1 MSSIGSKFC
10 SSAEDVDLDDGD
22 ATMNDQPDHSFS
34 NINLMMQEKEQE
46 KHRDEL
52 QAAMRVR
59 QQQAEKFEEGARAR
73 QQREEANAQLLQ
85 QQQQAA
91 DASKLQQ
98 QEQEKRCLLEQEQE
112 QEKQRLLEQ
121 EKQQLLQQRQ
131 QQAADALKLQH
142 QEQEKQRLLEQEQE
156 KQQLLQ
162 QQQQQTADTLKLQ
175 HQEQEKQRLLEQ
187 EQEQE
192 QEKQRLQQA
201 FKCQFARF
209 VIQQPNFF
217 ETATDEFTQYFDKL
231 AIPLFKDRTGQ
242 LTRYCA
248 AANRAN
254 ELGVKDGD
262 SNELIGD
269 VMFKNTINNFQKWG
283 AEEMKVMLEKHD
295 VFIKSFEQKKAKGA
309 AEYSILFASCGE
321 EEAVIPLNPT
331 ERHEWETMNKVLLQ
345 RGANKKDRLARKN
358 TISQNKKDMKLKQ
371 RRGMTESNSVDN
383 GAKQQLR
390 RSARSSVRSVAGSV
404 AGSVASLESD
414 KKLNLTSDEF
424 FKNLSDKK

>member
-1 MSSIGSKFC
+1 M
-10 SSAEDVDLDDGD
+10 
-22 ATMNDQPDHSFS
+22 
-34 NINLMMQEKEQE
+34 
-46 KHRDEL
+46 
-52 QAAMRVR
+52 
-59 QQQAEKFEEGARAR
+59 
-73 QQREEANAQLLQ
+73 
-85 QQQQAA
+85 
-91 DASKLQQ
+91 
-98 QEQEKRCLLEQEQE
+98 
-112 QEKQRLLEQ
+112 
-121 EKQQLLQQRQ
+121 
-131 QQAADALKLQH
+131 
-142 QEQEKQRLLEQEQE
+142 
-156 KQQLLQ
+156 Q

-209 VIQQPNFF
+209 VIKQPNFF
-217 ETATDEFTQYFDKL
+217 EETATDEFTEYFEKL
-231 AIPLFKDRTGQ
+231 AIPLFEHRTGQ

-254 ELGVKDGD
+254 ELGVKDD

-269 VMFKNTINNFQKWG
+269 EMLENTINNFQKWG

-371 RRGMTESNSVDN
+371 RRGMTDSNSVDN

-404 AGSVASLESD
+404 AGSVASLEGD

>member
-34 NINLMMQEKEQE
+34 NIDLMMQEKEQE

-85 QQQQAA
+85 RQQQAA
-91 DASKLQQ
+91 DALKLQQ

-112 QEKQRLLEQ
+112 QEKQRL
-121 EKQQLLQQRQ
+121 
-131 QQAADALKLQH
+131 
-142 QEQEKQRLLEQEQE
+142 
-156 KQQLLQ
+156 
-162 QQQQQTADTLKLQ
+162 
-175 HQEQEKQRLLEQ
+175 
-187 EQEQE
+187 
-192 QEKQRLQQA
+192 QQA

-209 VIQQPNFF
+209 VIKQPNFF
-217 ETATDEFTQYFDKL
+217 ETATDEFTEYFDKL
-231 AIPLFKDRTGQ
+231 AIPLFEDRTGQ

-254 ELGVKDGD
+254 ELGVKDD
-262 SNELIGD
+262 SNELVGD
-269 VMFKNTINNFQKWG
+269 EMLENTINNFQKWG

-309 AEYSILFASCGE
+309 AEYSNLFASCGE

-371 RRGMTESNSVDN
+371 RRGMTDSNSVDN

-404 AGSVASLESD
+404 AGSVASLEGD

>member
-46 KHRDEL
+46 KHRDML
-52 QAAMRVR
+52 QAKMRVR
-59 QQQAEKFEEGARAR
+59 QQQAEKF
-73 QQREEANAQLLQ
+73 Q
-85 QQQQAA
+85 
-91 DASKLQQ
+91 
-98 QEQEKRCLLEQEQE
+98 
-112 QEKQRLLEQ
+112 
-121 EKQQLLQQRQ
+121 LQQRQ
-131 QQAADALKLQH
+131 QQTADALKLQH

-209 VIQQPNFF
+209 VIKQPNFF
-217 ETATDEFTQYFDKL
+217 EETATDEFTEYFEKL
-231 AIPLFKDRTGQ
+231 AIPLFEHRTGQ

-254 ELGVKDGD
+254 ELGVKDD
-262 SNELIGD
+262 SNELVGD
-269 VMFKNTINNFQKWG
+269 EMLENTINNFQKWG

-371 RRGMTESNSVDN
+371 RRGMTDSNSVDN

-404 AGSVASLESD
+404 AGSVASLEGN

>member
-34 NINLMMQEKEQE
+34 NIDLMMQEKEQE

-85 QQQQAA
+85 RQQQAA

-98 QEQEKRCLLEQEQE
+98 QEQEKQCLLEQEQE

-121 EKQQLLQQRQ
+121 EKQQLLQQQQ

-156 KQQLLQ
+156 
-162 QQQQQTADTLKLQ
+162 
-175 HQEQEKQRLLEQ
+175 
-187 EQEQE
+187 

-209 VIQQPNFF
+209 VIKQPNFF
-217 ETATDEFTQYFDKL
+217 EETATDEFTEYFDKL
-231 AIPLFKDRTGQ
+231 AIPLFEHRTGQ

-254 ELGVKDGD
+254 ELGVKDD
-262 SNELIGD
+262 SNELVGD
-269 VMFKNTINNFQKWG
+269 EMLENTINNFQKWG

-345 RGANKKDRLARKN
+345 RGANKKDRIARKN
-358 TISQNKKDMKLKQ
+358 AISQNKKDMKLKKL
-371 RRGMTESNSVDN
+371 RGMMTDSNSVDN
-383 GAKQQLR
+383 GANKQLR
-390 RSARSSVRSVAGSV
+390 RSARSSSV
-404 AGSVASLESD
+404 AGSVASLEGD